1 MEDIPL
7 IPGYSF
13 RDCVVRDHKI
23 KHKLKYSDGCRTIC
37 DSNVGIGRRPVD
49 SSSSAYAQDNP
60 EEVVYDPTLT
70 YGRVKHYPYRPVIPH
85 YVLYAQKC
93 LKFNAYFRENVSNS
107 SSEYHRVRH
116 VNIIYFLEDDTI
128 CVVEPPVDNAGL
140 VQGKLVS
147 RAKIPKNKNGIF
159 YHWKDL
165 NVGIDI
171 VIYGVIYHTVNCD
184 AFTSEFLRSQ
194 GIDLGAKEVPPPDS
208 YIQDRLEKATA
219 SQTAFAASKRAHLK
233 SQDIQRRMLEYTGMV
248 LTFEAIWNDD
258 FYQVMYFLMDD
269 TIMVKGIASSN
280 DGKDPHRVLLKRMKV
295 PKNWADVP
303 ISFPSIYLERS
314 DEEVVE
320 YYAPIDLMIG
330 QTIFIYGRSFFLYDC
345 DDFTRKYYSKMLNI
359 EQPSRMLPANLEP
372 PSHRK
377 VHNQA
382 RPRTSL
388 EKGDN
393 RKKDVVIRN
402 IFSHPH
408 KLRYLASMVAIH
420 PEDEGRDFVFE
431 YNLSDGKLKI
441 NEIGKRNSGHRAG
454 CFLSFMHVPKP
465 KKRTDDDNC
474 NYGYE
479 NTDVDDDETNY
490 YTPEDFFIGAHI
502 NVFNH
507 RFIIEGAD
515 IFVFQYIQANPEKF
529 SPALIENMN
538 NYFMKKEMI
547 KDNSIEQQDQSQEII
562 KEPILPVK
570 SRVDSPLCVQKADPI
585 LAYKEICKLNEKAKN
600 ERASSSRQISWADQ
614 VQVPCRF

>member
-1 MEDIPL
+1 MEDLPL

-23 KHKLKYSDGCRTIC
+23 KHKLKYSDGCRAVC
-37 DSNVGIGRRPVD
+37 DSNIGLGRRPVD
-49 SSSSAYAQDNP
+49 SSSSAYAQENP

-93 LKFNAYFRENVSNS
+93 LKFNAYFRENVFNS
-107 SSEYHRVRH
+107 PSEYHRIRH

-147 RAKIPKNKNGIF
+147 RAKIPKNKNGKF

-171 VIYGVIYHTVNCD
+171 VIYGVVYHTVNCD
-184 AFTSEFLRSQ
+184 EFTSEFLRSQ
-194 GIDLGAKEVPPPDS
+194 GIDLGAKELPPPDS
-208 YIQDRLEKATA
+208 YIQDRLEKAAA
-219 SQTAFAASKRAHLK
+219 SQTAFAASKRAQLR
-233 SQDIQRRMLEYTGMV
+233 SQDIRRKMLEYNGMV

-258 FYQVMYFLMDD
+258 FYQVMYFLVDD
-269 TIMVKGIASSN
+269 TIMVKEIANSN

-295 PKNWADVP
+295 PKNWADLP
-303 ISFPSIYLERS
+303 ITFPSIYLERS

-320 YYAPIDLMIG
+320 YYAPIDLLIG
-330 QTIFIYGRSFFLYDC
+330 QTILIYGRRFFLYNC
-345 DDFTRKYYSKMLNI
+345 DGFTRKYYSKMLNI
-359 EQPSRMLPANLEP
+359 EQPSQMLPPNLEP
-372 PSHRK
+372 LSNRN
-377 VHNQA
+377 VNNQT

-388 EKGDN
+388 AQGDG
-393 RKKDVVIRN
+393 RKKEVVIRN
-402 IFSHPH
+402 IFSHPY
-408 KLRYLASMVAIH
+408 KLRYLASMVALY
-420 PEDEGRDFVFE
+420 PEDEGRNFVFE

-465 KKRTDDDNC
+465 KKQSVGDNCGFDNTDDDI
-474 NYGYE
+474 
-479 NTDVDDDETNY
+479 NY

-515 IFVFQYIQANPEKF
+515 IFVFQYIHANPEKF

-547 KDNSIEQQDQSQEII
+547 KDDNPIEQQEQKNQEVM
-562 KEPILPVK
+562 KEPILPAQP
-570 SRVDSPLCVQKADPI
+570 RVDSPICVRKAEPN
-585 LAYKEICKLNEKAKN
+585 LPYKEICKLNEEIKN
-600 ERASSSRQISWADQ
+600 ERASSSRQITWADQ
-614 VQVPCRF
+614 NCVYS